1 MSCANM
7 CAMAQRLAQGAR
19 DTLSQN
25 GDLECPS
32 VADSEQ
38 NSGSTG
44 ASSAP
49 DGSVDVKNDGFDV

>member
-1 MSCANM
+1 M
-7 CAMAQRLAQGAR
+7 CAMAQRFVQGAR

-49 DGSVDVKNDGFDV
+49 DGSVGVKNDGFDV